1 MGLAIIA
8 AAFSP
13 IINVG
18 ASVQAFSA
26 AGIIEASAT
35 RSPYWAREIAKLQ
48 RNQPPA
54 SWMSRELRAAR
65 PHLLLE
71 IEQRSVAGEEVGRIQ
86 HLNTGMVLAI
96 KRRYIARATSVAFR
110 RRIWLTDT
118 ASGSM
123 KPINLRIGKGSG
135 RPRAA
140 DRCSHL
146 VLAGGGTVPFGQFTA
161 TLRVEPD
168 RYSSQCQRAGDPAAA
183 PGRDAAAGRRV
194 PAGADRGARRPR
206 DVSTPIR
213 SGAARENVRP
223 AAASV
228 TVDTIV
234 ARREERACRQEP
246 T

>member
-1 MGLAIIA
+1 MMRPSRRDRWFAD
-8 AAFSP
+8 SP
-13 IINVG
+13 LEQAG
-18 ASVQAFSA
+18 FEPSVPLNGSD
-26 AGIIEASAT
+26 GS
-35 RSPYWAREIAKLQ
+35 RSNFPARFLPERDTKSKSL
-48 RNQPPA
+48 
-54 SWMSRELRAAR
+54 S
-65 PHLLLE
+65 
-71 IEQRSVAGEEVGRIQ
+71 
-86 HLNTGMVLAI
+86 
-96 KRRYIARATSVAFR
+96 FR

-168 RYSSQCQRAGDPAAA
+168 RYSSQCQRAGDTAAA
-183 PGRDAAAGRRV
+183 PGRDAAAGQRV